1 MNSVQRQYIFGLIF
15 IGFGIYQA
23 INNRD
28 YLEFSL
34 YLTAGLAFIANALT
48 FEPKLA
54 QQKKTLVTITWIL
67 IIATGILLLYLVQFK
82 WF

>member
-15 IGFGIYQA
+15 IGFGVYQA

-34 YLTAGLAFIANALT
+34 YVSAGLAFIANALT
-48 FEPKLA
+48 FEPKLEPH
-54 QQKKTLVTITWIL
+54 KKTLVTIAWIL
-67 IIATGILLLYLVQFK
+67 IISTGILLLYLIQFK